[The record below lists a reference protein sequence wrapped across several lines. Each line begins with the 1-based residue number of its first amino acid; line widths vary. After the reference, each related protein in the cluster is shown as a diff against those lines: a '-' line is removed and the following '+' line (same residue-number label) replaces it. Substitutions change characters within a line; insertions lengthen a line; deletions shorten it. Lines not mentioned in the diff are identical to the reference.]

1 MILEKWVNLM
11 TKIIVKKD
19 KEQKILNFY
28 PNVYKDEVREIIGN
42 FKNGDIVDVCNS
54 EMKFLARGYI
64 TEGTSALVRVLT
76 TKDEKIDKEFIYN
89 RIKQAYD
96 KRKNLSQETNSIRV
110 FFSEADYIPGL
121 IIDKF
126 DKYVSVQFRNSG
138 VETFK
143 SDVINAIKKYLKPK
157 GIYERSDVENRVIEG
172 VDIQTGTL
180 YGEIPQRVIM
190 EDNGIKYN
198 VDIMDGQKTGFF
210 LDQRDSRKFI
220 VKYIDRTTR
229 FLDVFSSSGGFS
241 MAALKAGAKEVV
253 AIDKDTHALELC
265 HENFQLNEFNKD
277 FSKFSTV
284 EGDAFLMLNTLTTRN
299 EKFDIITLDPPSLIK
314 RKTDIYKGRDFF
326 IDLCDKSFKLLNNGG
341 ILGVITCAYHISL
354 QDLLEVTRM
363 AASKNGKILSVI
375 GINYQP
381 EDHPWILHIPETLY
395 LKALWVRVEER

>member
-1 MILEKWVNLM
+1 M

-284 EGDAFLMLNTLTTRN
+284 EGDAFLLLNTLATRN